1 MDFNVEEF
9 DEYIVS
15 DDDEEEVKN
24 IEVEVN
30 LKKELT
36 PQKNNAEN
44 SSRPCLSSPSV
55 NLSNRAGSMIF
66 KPFRPGQKHSA
77 FEQFPKSVIEI
88 TVHRPF
94 NELNQRKLPQALKET
109 KDKLIE
115 EQKKKP
121 APVQKVTE
129 EAKQK
134 DAKIKEILANL
145 PSFQT
150 QIQENRQRI
159 QQMVDEESKKGGEPA
174 R

>member
-1 MDFNVEEF
+1 MKREETKKEQNDNLLNLAGHKRQDSAVSVNENVLKASLELRRKEEGKAKLNEAFEEIKGEGLLKRSERCMDFNVEEF

-77 FEQFPKSVIEI
+77 FE
-88 TVHRPF
+88 
-94 NELNQRKLPQALKET
+94 
-109 KDKLIE
+109 
-115 EQKKKP
+115 
-121 APVQKVTE
+121 
-129 EAKQK
+129 
-134 DAKIKEILANL
+134 
-145 PSFQT
+145 
-150 QIQENRQRI
+150 
-159 QQMVDEESKKGGEPA
+159 
-174 R
+174 